1 LPAQKRGGVYLPPKK
16 AQIFDAIDRK
26 PGITTLGIIAKCYSG
41 NGTANAVRVHVT
53 QINCLLMESGVHIR
67 ISGDGTDL
75 RGHYRIVRQQ
85 VREVA

>member
-1 LPAQKRGGVYLPPKK
+1 
-16 AQIFDAIDRK
+16 
-26 PGITTLGIIAKCYSG
+26 
-41 NGTANAVRVHVT
+41 
-53 QINCLLMESGVHIR
+53 MESGVHIR